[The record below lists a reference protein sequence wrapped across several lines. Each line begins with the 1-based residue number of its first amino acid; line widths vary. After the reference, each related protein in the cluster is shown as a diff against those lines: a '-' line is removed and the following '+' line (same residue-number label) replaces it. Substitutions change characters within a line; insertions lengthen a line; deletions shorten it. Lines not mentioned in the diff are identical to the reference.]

1 MSRSTVSIVRSTS
14 HYKGVKMALDPIAP
28 KVAQS
33 LKGKRR
39 VIVKPNFVSTS
50 RQLAATH
57 VDAVRAVLDFVAKN
71 YSGRVTVA
79 EGPSGS
85 SLNSGLRNFD
95 YLKLESEYGVE
106 FVDLNEDDKVEVEV
120 WDSNLNKME
129 IGVARTVIE
138 SDYRI
143 SVTPPKTHD
152 CVILTL
158 SIKNMV
164 VGSLVG
170 WHNKTRIH
178 QGYKAMNPNIAKLAQ
193 LVLPHLSVID
203 GFEGMDGNGPV
214 GGEPVDLRIAIAG
227 LDALA
232 VDATASRI
240 MGFDPLEVG
249 YLYYL
254 NSWGVGVAD
263 SNGIEV
269 LGVPIAEAT
278 RRFKPQS
285 SYRAQLMWK
294 LSEEE
299 LKRLKLSDF

>member
-1 MSRSTVSIVRSTS
+1 V
-14 HYKGVKMALDPIAP
+14 ALDLIAP
-28 KVAQS
+28 KVIQS

-57 VDAVRAVLDFVAKN
+57 VDAVRAVLDFVAKH

-85 SLNSGLRNFD
+85 DLDSGLRNFD

-106 FVDLNEDDKVEVEV
+106 FVDLNEDDSVEVEV
-120 WDSNLNKME
+120 WDRDMNK
-129 IGVARTVIE
+129 IGVMVAKTVIK
-138 SDYRI
+138 SDYKI

-152 CVILTL
+152 CVIVTL

-170 WHNKTRIH
+170 GWRNKSGIH
-178 QGYKAMNPNIAKLAQ
+178 QGYKAMNLNIAKIAE

-203 GFEGMDGNGPV
+203 GFEGMDGDGPV
-214 GGEPVDLRIAIAG
+214 GGELVNLRIAIAG

-232 VDATASRI
+232 VDATAARV
-240 MGFDPLEVG
+240 MGFDPFEVG

-254 NSWGVGVAD
+254 NNWGVGVAD

-269 LGVPIAEAT
+269 LGIPISEVT
-278 RRFKPQS
+278 RRFKPHYN
-285 SYRAQLMWK
+285 YRAQLGWK

-299 LKRLKLSDF
+299 LKRLMPP

>member
-1 MSRSTVSIVRSTS
+1 LSRSTVSLVRSTS
-14 HYKGVKMALDPIAP
+14 HYEGVKVALDLIAP
-28 KVAQS
+28 KVIQS

-57 VDAVRAVLDFVAKN
+57 VNAVRAILDFVAKH

-106 FVDLNEDDKVEVEV
+106 FVDLNEDDSVEVEV
-120 WDSNLNKME
+120 WDRDMNK
-129 IGVARTVIE
+129 IGVMVAKTVIE

-152 CVILTL
+152 CVIVTL

-170 WHNKTRIH
+170 GWRNKSGIH
-178 QGYKAMNPNIAKLAQ
+178 QGYKAMNLNIAKIAK
-193 LVLPHLSVID
+193 LVLPHLSLID
-203 GFEGMDGNGPV
+203 GFEGMDGDGPV
-214 GGEPVDLRIAIAG
+214 GGEPVDLRVAIAG

-232 VDATASRI
+232 VDATAARV
-240 MGFDPLEVG
+240 MGFDPFEVG

-254 NSWGVGVAD
+254 NKWGVGIAD
-263 SNGIEV
+263 SNSIEV

-278 RRFKPQS
+278 RRFKPHS
-285 SYRAQLMWK
+285 SYRTQLGWK

-299 LKRLKLSDF
+299 LKRLVPP